1 MNIELKALRELLE
14 ELYDEGFDSGQDSAH
29 NAAHLDKMDV
39 EARDS
44 LIDAIME
51 RFE

>member
-1 MNIELKALRELLE
+1 MNFTAEQLRELLE

-29 NAAHLDKMDV
+29 NAAHLDGMDV

-51 RFE
+51 RFD

>member
-1 MNIELKALRELLE
+1 MNLSVEQLRELLE

-29 NAAHLDKMDV
+29 NAAHLESMDV

-51 RFE
+51 RFD